1 MVGPDAN
8 GGLDSSLLSSRFA
21 EGKVV
26 FSFTA
31 GAVTSG
37 VFVSREPQERQD
49 MHMGS
54 AAGSEVTAGN
64 SAEDKKST
72 SLRSLVNIC

>member
-1 MVGPDAN
+1 M
-8 GGLDSSLLSSRFA
+8 
-21 EGKVV
+21 

-37 VFVSREPQERQD
+37 MFVSREPKERRD

-64 SAEDKKST
+64 SAEDMKYI
-72 SLRSLVNIC
+72 SLRSLVNFVDLVAFLNISS